1 MKLIL
6 LGAPGA
12 GKGTQADIIKK
23 KLNIP
28 TISTGNILR
37 AAVKNGTPT
46 GLKAKEY
53 MDAGKLVPDEV
64 IIGIINERLQES
76 DCANGYI
83 LDGVPRTIAQAE
95 ALEQAGIRFDA
106 VVAIEIHCGGYH
118 TGDPAGVGSGRMI
131 TLKSPHE
138 IELMRRAG
146 KITAA
151 ARALARDMVKPG
163 VTTAQIDK
171 AVFQFIKEQGA
182 TPSFLH
188 YNGYP
193 ASVCVSVNDEIIH
206 GIPGKRVL
214 QEGDIVSVDVG
225 AFIGGFHGDCAGTYP
240 CGQVSDEALRLIR
253 VTQQSFFE
261 GMKYARE
268 GYRLSDIS
276 AAVQAYVEANGFSV
290 VREYVGHGV
299 GRQMHEAP
307 EVPNYGKPGH
317 GPRLLRGM
325 TIAVEPMVN
334 AGTAAIRQM
343 PDGWTVRTADG
354 KNAAHYENTVLI
366 TAGEPELLTDPEK
379 SLV

>member
-1 MKLIL
+1 
-6 LGAPGA
+6 
-12 GKGTQADIIKK
+12 
-23 KLNIP
+23 
-28 TISTGNILR
+28 
-37 AAVKNGTPT
+37 
-46 GLKAKEY
+46 
-53 MDAGKLVPDEV
+53 
-64 IIGIINERLQES
+64 
-76 DCANGYI
+76 
-83 LDGVPRTIAQAE
+83 
-95 ALEQAGIRFDA
+95 
-106 VVAIEIHCGGYH
+106 
-118 TGDPAGVGSGRMI
+118 MI

-151 ARALARDMVKPG
+151 ARAVARDMVKPG
-163 VTTAQIDK
+163 VSTAQIDK

-182 TPSFLH
+182 IPSFLH

-261 GMKYARE
+261 GIKYARE

-290 VREYVGHGV
+290 VREYVGHGI

-334 AGTAAIRQM
+334 GGTAAIKQM

>member
-1 MKLIL
+1 
-6 LGAPGA
+6 
-12 GKGTQADIIKK
+12 
-23 KLNIP
+23 
-28 TISTGNILR
+28 
-37 AAVKNGTPT
+37 
-46 GLKAKEY
+46 
-53 MDAGKLVPDEV
+53 
-64 IIGIINERLQES
+64 
-76 DCANGYI
+76 
-83 LDGVPRTIAQAE
+83 
-95 ALEQAGIRFDA
+95 
-106 VVAIEIHCGGYH
+106 
-118 TGDPAGVGSGRMI
+118 MI

-253 VTQQSFFE
+253 ATQQSFFE
-261 GMKYARE
+261 GIKYARE
-268 GYRLSDIS
+268 GYRISDIS
-276 AAVQAYVEANGFSV
+276 QAIEAYTVANGFYQ
-290 VREYVGHGV
+290 VRDYVGHGV
-299 GRQMHEAP
+299 GSELHEEP
-307 EVPNYGKPGH
+307 EVPNFLAPGKGGH
-317 GPRLLRGM
+317 GPRLVAGM
-325 TIAVEPMVN
+325 TIAIEPMVN
-334 AGTAAIRQM
+334 VGTWEVRQM
-343 PDGWTVRTADG
+343 PDGWTVKTADG
-354 KNAAHYENTVLI
+354 SLSSHYENTVLI
-366 TAGEPELLTDPEK
+366 TKEEPIILTADA
-379 SLV
+379 SGRHA